1 MNLDSYLRARMM
13 CHENSSAGGVG
24 TLDLQPGVGRI
35 WIVLWAV
42 CWHDD
47 NGAARVMNWM
57 INDGVH
63 VAMTLPANTAALAN
77 NVLLPIYTNN
87 NPGATP
93 SDYSSIGWAGPIVLN
108 TDCYAQ
114 VQVAA
119 IGAGKKAYYK
129 AVVMEIRGIRVW
141 QQD

>member
-13 CHENSSAGGVG
+13 VHENSSAGGVG
-24 TLDLQPGVGRI
+24 TLDLQPGVGRV

-47 NGAARVMNWM
+47 IVARVTNWM
-57 INDGVH
+57 LNDGVH
-63 VAMTLPANTAALAN
+63 ASMTLPANTAAIAGG
-77 NVLLPIYTNN
+77 VLLPIYTNN
-87 NPGATP
+87 NPGAAPT
-93 SDYSSIGWAGPIVLN
+93 DYSSVGWAGPICLN

-114 VQVAA
+114 AQVAA
-119 IGAGKKAYYK
+119 LGAGKKTYYK
-129 AVVMEIRGIRVW
+129 AVVMELRGIRVW